1 MDHAYVFYMMCDKS
15 VFLWMF
21 SLVVWSGLGRETSW
35 LGFGK
40 DHGLDQSDIS
50 VLTLGFTCDR
60 KSDDHKKQNHL

>member
-1 MDHAYVFYMMCDKS
+1 MD
-15 VFLWMF
+15 
-21 SLVVWSGLGRETSW
+21 GLGSETSW

-40 DHGLDQSDIS
+40 DHGLDQIDIS